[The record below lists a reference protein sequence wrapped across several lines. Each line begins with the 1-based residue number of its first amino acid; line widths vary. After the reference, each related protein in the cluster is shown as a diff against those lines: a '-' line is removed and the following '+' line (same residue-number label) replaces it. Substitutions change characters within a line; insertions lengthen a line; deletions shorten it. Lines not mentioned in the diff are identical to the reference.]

1 MAAAVGAL
9 VERWAPGLLGHVRR
23 VAAER
28 LTLRSPELWMALL
41 PVLSYWVVACVY
53 DLIDTLQLPA
63 TERYRIRPETEKAK
77 RNSRSKSHVILRVLT
92 QHVIQVSVSIGLV
105 FADPEMCDARA
116 SPSWLHSAAHFALGM
131 VVMDGWQYFIHRG
144 VHESKT
150 LYNAVH
156 STHHRLLVC
165 YAYGALYNHPLEA
178 LLLDTLGG
186 VVSMYGAGLSCGG
199 AAALWT
205 LGCCKTVFDHSGYV
219 FPVNPVAP
227 FFPNTA
233 LYHDVHHDP
242 RGFRKNY
249 SQPFF
254 TFWDKIMGTYMDP
267 ADLHA
272 GKPFC
277 PSQPAAAGGGE
288 AGAEGA
294 AAAAEA
300 AAAPRRAARGA
311 SKKLA

>member
-1 MAAAVGAL
+1 MGGGGGAAA
-9 VERWAPGLLGHVRR
+9 WAPGLAAHVRR

-41 PVLSYWVVACVY
+41 PVISYWVVACAY
-53 DLIDTLQLPA
+53 DLLDTLQLPF
-63 TERYRIRPETEKAK
+63 TERYRIRPEAEKAK
-77 RNSRSKSHVILRVLT
+77 RNARSKSHVILRVLT
-92 QHVIQVSVSIGLV
+92 QHVIQVTVSIGLV

-116 SPSWLHSAAHFALGM
+116 SPSWLHSAARFALGM

-144 VHESKT
+144 VHESKA

-219 FPVNPVAP
+219 FPVNLVSPL
-227 FFPNTA
+227 FPNNA

-254 TFWDKIMGTYMDP
+254 TFWDRLMGTYMDP
-267 ADLHA
+267 AELHG

-277 PSQPAAAGGGE
+277 PAPVPGKGGGAEKAAAKGAD
-288 AGAEGA
+288 AGPAS
-294 AAAAEA
+294 
-300 AAAPRRAARGA
+300 PLRRSARGA
-311 SKKLA
+311 AKKLA